1 MAQMKKGAFL
11 YHVDSGNMYVQGY
24 REDGSLDMQKMCS
37 LDDLRENLTEDVM
50 DAFTRDDDTKKDDG
64 KRNNMRDG
72 DMPDNDMENSGIR
85 KNDREDSDMKSGNMR
100 NRFLQKER

>member
-1 MAQMKKGAFL
+1 
-11 YHVDSGNMYVQGY
+11 MYVQGY

-50 DAFTRDDDTKKDDG
+50 DALTRDDDIKG
-64 KRNNMRDG
+64 
-72 DMPDNDMENSGIR
+72 S
-85 KNDREDSDMKSGNMR
+85 NMR